1 VQRTIIGRQR
11 RSKHVQSESQCRE
24 RRRTEEEEKVEEDE
38 EERRGG
44 GGGS

>member
-1 VQRTIIGRQR
+1 VQRIRIGRQR
-11 RSKHVQSESQCRE
+11 RSKHVQSESQC
-24 RRRTEEEEKVEEDE
+24 RTEEEEKVEEDE